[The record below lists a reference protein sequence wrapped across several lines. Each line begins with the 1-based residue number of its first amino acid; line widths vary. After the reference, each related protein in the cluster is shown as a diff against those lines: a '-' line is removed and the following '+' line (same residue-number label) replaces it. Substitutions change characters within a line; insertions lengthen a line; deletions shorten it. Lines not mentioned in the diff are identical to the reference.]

1 MVLALAGDSTTTS
14 VFFVLVFT
22 FDLDFALADV
32 VVFAFVAAKPSLPL
46 STPISMQF
54 IFDNQALQLHI
65 EERKG

>member
-14 VFFVLVFT
+14 VFFVLVFAL
-22 FDLDFALADV
+22 DLDFALADV